1 MRALI
6 INKMDEELEAGIPP
20 SPALM
25 EGVGRVVEEMTR
37 AGVLLVAEGVRPSRE
52 GARVTVSGGRR
63 TVTDGPFAEAKELI
77 GGFMLVQVRSLDEA
91 VEWAARLAEVLEAE
105 VEVRPVVELSD
116 FDTETL
122 SAEELERQQAVR
134 DRIRG
139 S

>member
-6 INKMDEELEAGIPP
+6 INKMDDDLEAGIPP

-37 AGVLLVAEGVRPSRE
+37 AGVLLVAEGVRPSSE

-63 TVTDGPFAEAKELI
+63 TVTDGPFAETKELI

-91 VEWAARLAEVLEAE
+91 IEWAARLAEVLEAE

-116 FDTETL
+116 FDTDTL
-122 SAEELERQQAVR
+122 PADELDRQQAVR
-134 DRIRG
+134 DELRNR
-139 S
+139 

>member
-6 INKMDEELEAGIPP
+6 INKMDDDLEAGIPP

-37 AGVLLVAEGVRPSRE
+37 AGVLLVAEGVRPSSE

-63 TVTDGPFAEAKELI
+63 TVTDGPFAETKELI

-91 VEWAARLAEVLEAE
+91 IEWAARLAEVLEAE

-116 FDTETL
+116 FDTDTL
-122 SAEELERQQAVR
+122 PADELDRQQAVR
-134 DRIRG
+134 DELRG
-139 S
+139 R

>member
-6 INKMDEELEAGIPP
+6 INKMDDELEAGIPP
-20 SPALM
+20 SPAVM

-37 AGVLLVAEGVRPSRE
+37 AGVLLVAEGVRPSSE

>member
-6 INKMDEELEAGIPP
+6 INKMDDELEAGIPP
-20 SPALM
+20 SPAVM

-37 AGVLLVAEGVRPSRE
+37 AGVLLVAEGVRPSSE

-63 TVTDGPFAEAKELI
+63 TVTDGPFAETKELI